1 MVFMDEIGQAFDID
15 VEFVDDGRVEI
26 AIEGHEYLIELG
38 PDLQQHTAY
47 NLSIPSS
54 LEVN

>member
-1 MVFMDEIGQAFDID
+1 MAFMDEIGQAFDID

-38 PDLQQHTAY
+38 PD
-47 NLSIPSS
+47 SVGI
-54 LEVN
+54 